1 MWDDPIVQE
10 IRKVREE
17 HAARFNFNLEAIA
30 ADLKKQQEISGLQFL
45 SLPAKKPTI
54 FPKMKTRKDAK

>member
-10 IRKVREE
+10 IRKVRQE

-45 SLPAKKPTI
+45 SLPAKKPTVL
-54 FPKMKTRKDAK
+54 PKIRTKKNAK

>member
-10 IRKVREE
+10 IRKVRED

-30 ADLKKQQEISGLQFL
+30 DDLKKQQEDSGKTFVSLQ
-45 SLPAKKPTI
+45 PKKPTVL
-54 FPKMKTRKDAK
+54 PKMKTKKDVK